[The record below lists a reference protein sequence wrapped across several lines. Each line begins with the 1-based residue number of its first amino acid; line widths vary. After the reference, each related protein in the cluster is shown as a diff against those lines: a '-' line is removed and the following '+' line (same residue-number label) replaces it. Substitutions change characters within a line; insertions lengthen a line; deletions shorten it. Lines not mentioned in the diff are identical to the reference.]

1 MTTSIESL
9 FKLKNTLMDLLCK
22 NAVTSGVLQS
32 YQTEALDLY
41 VQKVKS
47 DFSRFPDTQFVSLS
61 GEIQVILP
69 IEGLINAH
77 KELY

>member
-1 MTTSIESL
+1 M
-9 FKLKNTLMDLLCK
+9 
-22 NAVTSGVLQS
+22 

-47 DFSRFPDTQFVSLS
+47 DFTRFKETQFVSLD

-69 IEGLINAH
+69 IEGLINSH
-77 KELY
+77 KERYLEF